1 MSKYDKAYTELMR
14 QNYLAYCFETQNRG
28 LNYRK
33 DKLRWYPSA
42 FHKRLCEEVQRFI
55 ETPTGNPYDIML
67 LSTPP
72 QVGKSV
78 TITET
83 LPSWYLGRYPE
94 NRVIELSYGA
104 EFAKR
109 FGRRNREKI
118 QEFGYI
124 FGIGLKKD
132 TKSVEEFE
140 LSNGHGG
147 MVSTGVGGSVTG
159 RKCNL
164 LIIDDPIKN
173 REDADS
179 ERYRS
184 KLWEEWVNSFKTRLS
199 AGAKVIV
206 IQTRWHEDDLYGR
219 LKADPFSKVY
229 NFPMEAEENDILG
242 RKEGEPLCPEI
253 GKDGTWLKSFKEALI
268 KGDEEAEGQSGIRAW
283 NALYQG
289 RPTAQEGNLLQREW
303 WQKYEY
309 TDGMSFD
316 HLVMSVDAAFK
327 DHDTSDF
334 VAIEIWGKR
343 GPNIYLIHLVRKHL
357 NFQGTMDTIRQLKAL
372 YPVGSIL
379 VEDKANGTAI
389 IEVLRRKIMGIIPVE
404 PRGSK
409 ESRVNSISFAVE
421 AGNVY
426 LPANKRFTNE
436 FIEECSQFPNGKHD
450 DMVDAMSMALMKL
463 IWSPTK
469 KKIVLPKKQW
479 WESGISKENAI
490 GKGTKLNVI

>member
-1 MSKYDKAYTELMR
+1 MSKYDKAYTDLMR
-14 QNYLAYCFETQNRG
+14 QSYLAYCFETQNRG
-28 LNYRK
+28 LNYKK
-33 DKLRWYPSA
+33 DKLRWYPSE
-42 FHKRLCEEVQRFI
+42 FHKKLCEIVQSFI
-55 ETPTGNPYDIML
+55 ETPTGHPYDIML

-83 LPSWYLGRYPE
+83 LPSWYLGRNPE
-94 NRVIELSYGA
+94 SRVIELSYGA
-104 EFAKR
+104 DFAKR

-118 QEFGYI
+118 QEFGFI
-124 FGIGLKKD
+124 FGISLKSD

-140 LSNGHGG
+140 LSNGLGG

-179 ERYRS
+179 ERYRQ
-184 KLWEEWVNSFKTRLS
+184 KVWEEWVNSFKTRLS

-206 IQTRWHEDDLYGR
+206 IQTRWHEDDLFGR
-219 LKADPFSKVY
+219 LKSDPYATVY
-229 NFPMEAEENDILG
+229 NFPMEAEGKDILG
-242 RKEGEPLCPEI
+242 RKKGEPLCAEI
-253 GKDGTWLKSFKEALI
+253 GKDKKWLKNFKAALI
-268 KGDEEAEGQSGIRAW
+268 KGDEESEGQSGIRAW

-289 RPTAQEGNLLQREW
+289 RPTAMEGNLLEREW

-309 TDGMSFD
+309 TDDMSFE

-343 GPNIYLIHLVRKHL
+343 GPNIYLVHLVRKHL
-357 NFQGTMDTIRQLKAL
+357 NFQATMNMIMQLKAL

-409 ESRVNSISFAVE
+409 ESRVNSISFAIE
-421 AGNVY
+421 SGNVY
-426 LPANKRFTNE
+426 LPSNKRFTNE
-436 FIEECSQFPNGKHD
+436 FIEECAEFPNGKHD

-463 IWSPTK
+463 IWSPGK
-469 KKIVLPKKQW
+469 RKLKMPVKHW
-479 WESGISKENAI
+479 WETDKTEESAI
-490 GKGTKLNVI
+490 GKGVRVNVV

>member
-1 MSKYDKAYTELMR
+1 MSKYDRAYTDLIRENYKAYV
-14 QNYLAYCFETQNRG
+14 FETQNHG
-28 LNYRK
+28 LNYAK
-33 DKLRWYPSA
+33 DKLRWYPSE
-42 FHKRLCEEVQRFI
+42 FHSRLCEIVQTFI
-55 ETPTGNPYDIML
+55 EDDTGHPYDIML

-104 EFAKR
+104 DFAKR

-118 QEFGYI
+118 NEFGFI
-124 FGIGLKKD
+124 FGIGLKSD

-140 LSNGHGG
+140 LSNGLGG

-179 ERYRS
+179 ERYRN
-184 KLWEEWVNSFKTRLS
+184 KVWEEWVNSFKTRLS

-219 LKADPFSKVY
+219 LKSDPYARVY
-229 NFPMEAEENDILG
+229 NFPMEAEEDDPLG
-242 RKEGEPLCPEI
+242 RKVGEPLCPEI
-253 GKDGTWLKSFKEALI
+253 GKDEAWLAAFKEALI
-268 KGDEEAEGQSGIRAW
+268 KGDEESEGQSGIRAW

-289 RPTAQEGNLLQREW
+289 RPTAQEGNLLQRDW
-303 WQKYEY
+303 WQYYELS
-309 TDGMSFD
+309 DEMKFE
-316 HLVMSVDAAFK
+316 HMVMSVDAAFK
-327 DHDTSDF
+327 DHETSDF
-334 VAIEIWGKR
+334 VAVEIWAKR
-343 GPNIYLIHLVRKHL
+343 GPNLYLVDLVRKHL
-357 NFQGTMDTIRQLKAL
+357 NFQGTMNMIQQKKAL
-372 YPVGSIL
+372 YPIEQIL

-389 IEVLRRKIMGIIPVE
+389 IEVLRRKIMGIVPVE

-409 ESRVNSISFAVE
+409 ESRVNAISFAIE
-421 AGNVY
+421 SGNVF
-426 LPANKRFTNE
+426 LPSNKRFTGM

-450 DMVDAMSMALMKL
+450 DMVDSMSMALMKL
-463 IWSPTK
+463 IWSPGKRKMRT
-469 KKIVLPKKQW
+469 PKHNW
-479 WESGISKENAI
+479 WEKEEKKETL
-490 GKGTKLNVI
+490 GKGAKINVI